1 MGGGPVPLRAEGRTW
16 SHGPSGGWHHEWVTD
31 RVLAAC
37 DGACKR
43 NPGPAA
49 WAWVIAADVG
59 GGPGRWA
66 AGPLGVATNNIA
78 ELTAL
83 EQLLSAV
90 GPGTPLEVRM
100 DSQYAMNSVTTW
112 LPGWRKRGWKTASG
126 SPVANR
132 DLVVRI
138 DALLT
143 GRDVKFVYVPA
154 HQSGGDP
161 LNAFA
166 DEAASACAVG
176 QQSADGA
183 LTHEQSRRLAV
194 PAVTARPLKGGSAAV
209 AGPASA
215 SAKSPALRPGSGAG
229 PRSIAAKYPGTCG
242 CGRRYAAGE
251 QIAKGSSGWGHLE
264 CAAG

>member
-1 MGGGPVPLRAEGRTW
+1 MN
-16 SHGPSGGWHHEWVTD
+16 D

-49 WAWVIAADVG
+49 WAWVIAEDAD

-66 AGPLGVATNNIA
+66 AGALGTATNNIA

-83 EQLLSAV
+83 EELLTAV
-90 GPGTPLEVRM
+90 DPGAPLEVRM
-100 DSQYAMNSVTTW
+100 DSQYAMNAVTTW

-138 DALLT
+138 DALLA

-154 HQSGGDP
+154 HQTGGDP

-166 DEAASACAVG
+166 DEAASACAIS
-176 QQSADGA
+176 QQSVDGV
-183 LTHEQSRRLAV
+183 LTRDQTRLLAV
-194 PAVTARPLKGGSAAV
+194 PAVTSVPGKGKAAAD
-209 AGPASA
+209 AGPGKTASA
-215 SAKSPALRPGSGAG
+215 TSAEPK
-229 PRSIAAKYPGTCG
+229 SIAAKYPGTCS
-242 CGRRYAAGE
+242 CGKRYAAGE
-251 QIAKGSSGWGHLE
+251 RIAKSPSGWGHIE
-264 CAAG
+264 CAARAVASE

>member
-1 MGGGPVPLRAEGRTW
+1 MI
-16 SHGPSGGWHHEWVTD
+16 D

-37 DGACKR
+37 DGACKK

-49 WAWVIAADVG
+49 WAWVIAEDED

-66 AGPLGVATNNIA
+66 AGALGTATNNIA

-83 EQLLSAV
+83 EQLLEAV
-90 GPGTPLEVRM
+90 DPGAPLEVRM
-100 DSQYAMNSVTTW
+100 DSQYAMNAVTTW

-126 SPVANR
+126 GPVANR

-154 HQSGGDP
+154 HQTGGDP

-166 DEAASACAVG
+166 DAAASACAVSQKSVSG
-176 QQSADGA
+176 V
-183 LTHEQSRRLAV
+183 LTSEESRKLAV
-194 PAVTARPLKGGSAAV
+194 PAVTAVAKKAPAAKSAASKPGATRS
-209 AGPASA
+209 AGGTTSAAS
-215 SAKSPALRPGSGAG
+215 GE
-229 PRSIAAKYPGTCG
+229 PRSIPAKFPGTCG

-251 QIAKGSSGWGHLE
+251 RIAKGPSGWGHVE
-264 CAAG
+264 CAGR

>member
-1 MGGGPVPLRAEGRTW
+1 M
-16 SHGPSGGWHHEWVTD
+16 TD

-49 WAWVIAADVG
+49 WAWVIAREAD

-66 AGPLGVATNNIA
+66 AGPLGSATNNIA

-83 EQLLSAV
+83 EQLLDSVDPDVA
-90 GPGTPLEVRM
+90 LEVRM
-100 DSQYAMNSVTTW
+100 DSQYAMNAVTAW

-126 SPVANR
+126 TPVANR

-138 DALLT
+138 DALLA

-154 HQSGGDP
+154 HQAGGDP

-166 DEAASACAVG
+166 DEAASDCAVS
-176 QQSADGA
+176 QNAASGA
-183 LTHEQSRRLAV
+183 LTAEKARLLAV
-194 PAVTARPLKGGSAAV
+194 PAVTAVPKAGATRTSAAKPSQGSA
-209 AGPASA
+209 
-215 SAKSPALRPGSGAG
+215 
-229 PRSIAAKYPGTCG
+229 PRSISAKFAGTCG

-251 QIAKGSSGWGHLE
+251 KIAKGPKGWGHLE

>member
-1 MGGGPVPLRAEGRTW
+1 M
-16 SHGPSGGWHHEWVTD
+16 TD
-31 RVLAAC
+31 RLLAAC

-49 WAWVIAADVG
+49 WAWVLAEESD

-66 AGPLGVATNNIA
+66 AGPLGTATNNIA

-83 EQLLSAV
+83 EQLLETV
-90 GPGTPLEVRM
+90 DPGTPLEVRM
-100 DSQYAMNSVTTW
+100 DSQYAMNAVTVW
-112 LPGWRKRGWKTASG
+112 LPGWRRKGWKTASG

-154 HQSGGDP
+154 HQTGGDP

-166 DEAASACAVG
+166 DEAASACAVN
-176 QQSADGA
+176 QQPAHGT
-183 LTHEQSRRLAV
+183 LTRDQARQLAV
-194 PAVTARPLKGGSAAV
+194 PAVTAPAPSGTKPAAKKT
-209 AGPASA
+209 AAPQQTSDGT
-215 SAKSPALRPGSGAG
+215 LRTL
-229 PRSIAAKYPGTCG
+229 AAKYPGTCG

-251 QIAKGSSGWGHLE
+251 KIAKGPKGWGHVD
-264 CAAG
+264 CATG

>member
-1 MGGGPVPLRAEGRTW
+1 M
-16 SHGPSGGWHHEWVTD
+16 TD
-31 RVLAAC
+31 RVYAAC

-49 WAWVIAADVG
+49 WAWVMAADAG

-66 AGPLGVATNNIA
+66 AGPLGTATNNIA

-83 EQLLSAV
+83 EELLSAV
-90 GPGTPLEVRM
+90 DPAAPLEVRM
-100 DSQYAMNSVTTW
+100 DSQYAMNAVTTW

-166 DEAASACAVG
+166 DAAASESAIS
-176 QQSADGA
+176 QQPAGGVLSA
-183 LTHEQSRRLAV
+183 EQTRLLAV
-194 PAVTARPLKGGSAAV
+194 PAVTTAPGKSGGSKSGGGPRSGSAAGSKAGSSSGAAGGAAGGSAA
-209 AGPASA
+209 
-215 SAKSPALRPGSGAG
+215 GSGGEA
-229 PRSIAAKYPGTCG
+229 RSIAAKYPGTCS
-242 CGRRYAAGE
+242 CGKRYAAGE
-251 QIAKGSSGWGHLE
+251 RIAKGPGGWGHIA
-264 CAAG
+264 CATG

>member
-1 MGGGPVPLRAEGRTW
+1 MN
-16 SHGPSGGWHHEWVTD
+16 D

-66 AGPLGVATNNIA
+66 AGPLGTATNNIA

-90 GPGTPLEVRM
+90 DPGAPLEVRM
-100 DSQYAMNSVTTW
+100 DSQYAMNAVTTW

-126 SPVANR
+126 TPVANR

-154 HQSGGDP
+154 HQSDGDP

-166 DEAASACAVG
+166 DEAASACAIA
-176 QQSADGA
+176 QQPAGGV
-183 LTHEQSRRLAV
+183 LTGEQTRRMAV
-194 PAVTARPLKGGSAAV
+194 PAVTAAPAKRAAAGGGGAA
-209 AGPASA
+209 GA
-215 SAKSPALRPGSGAG
+215 SAKSAAPKDGANAE
-229 PRSIAAKYPGTCG
+229 PRSLAAKYPGTCS

-251 QIAKGSSGWGHLE
+251 RIAKGPSGWGHPE
-264 CAAG
+264 CATR

>member
-1 MGGGPVPLRAEGRTW
+1 MTN
-16 SHGPSGGWHHEWVTD
+16 

-49 WAWVIAADVG
+49 WAWVIAAEADG
-59 GGPGRWA
+59 SPGRWA
-66 AGPLGVATNNIA
+66 AGALGDATNNIA

-83 EQLLSAV
+83 EQLLSTLDPAV
-90 GPGTPLEVRM
+90 PLEVRM
-100 DSQYAMNSVTTW
+100 DSQYAMKAVTSW

-138 DALLT
+138 DALLA

-154 HQSGGDP
+154 HQTDGDP

-166 DEAASACAVG
+166 DEAASACAVS
-176 QQSADGA
+176 QQSATGA
-183 LTHEQSRRLAV
+183 LTADQTRRLAV
-194 PAVTARPLKGGSAAV
+194 PAVTTVPADGASAA
-209 AGPASA
+209 AKKSSA
-215 SAKSPALRPGSGAG
+215 PRTGSGTASG
-229 PRSIAAKYPGTCG
+229 TTPRSIAAKYPGTCG

-251 QIAKGSSGWGHLE
+251 QIAKGPKGWGHLE

>member
-1 MGGGPVPLRAEGRTW
+1 MGRAC
-16 SHGPSGGWHHEWVTD
+16 GWHHERVTTD

-49 WAWVIAADVG
+49 WAWVLAAEAD

-83 EQLLSAV
+83 EQLLSTVPVDA
-90 GPGTPLEVRM
+90 PLEVRM
-100 DSQYAMNSVTTW
+100 DSQYAMNAVTTW
-112 LPGWRKRGWKTASG
+112 LPRWRERGWKTASG
-126 SPVANR
+126 TPVANR

-138 DALLT
+138 DALLA

-154 HQSGGDP
+154 HQANGDP

-166 DEAASACAVG
+166 DEAASACAIS
-176 QQSADGA
+176 QEAADGT
-183 LTHEQSRRLAV
+183 LTREQSHLLAV
-194 PAVTARPLKGGSAAV
+194 PAVTTAPAKAAGAASAAKKT
-209 AGPASA
+209 SA
-215 SAKSPALRPGSGAG
+215 SRAGSGGAA
-229 PRSIAAKYPGTCG
+229 RSIAAKYPGTCA

-251 QIAKGSSGWGHLE
+251 QIAKNSSGWGHLD
-264 CAAG
+264 CATR

>member
-1 MGGGPVPLRAEGRTW
+1 M
-16 SHGPSGGWHHEWVTD
+16 TD

-49 WAWVIAADVG
+49 WAWVIAADVNG
-59 GGPGRWA
+59 APGRWA
-66 AGPLGVATNNIA
+66 AGALGTATNNIA

-83 EQLLSAV
+83 EELLSTVDA
-90 GPGTPLEVRM
+90 GTPLEVRM
-100 DSQYAMNSVTTW
+100 DSQYAMNAVTTW
-112 LPGWRKRGWKTASG
+112 LPGWRKKGWKTASG
-126 SPVANR
+126 NPVANR

-154 HQSGGDP
+154 HQTDGDP

-166 DEAASACAVG
+166 DEAASACAVS
-176 QQSADGA
+176 QQSADGV
-183 LTHEQSRRLAV
+183 LTPEQTRRLAV
-194 PAVTARPLKGGSAAV
+194 PAVTAPAGKSGGAAAAGAAKSAAKRT
-209 AGPASA
+209 PA
-215 SAKSPALRPGSGAG
+215 PQGAG
-229 PRSIAAKYPGTCG
+229 TEPRSIAAKYPGTCG

-251 QIAKGSSGWGHLE
+251 KIAKGASGWGHLE
-264 CAAG
+264 CAAL

>member
-1 MGGGPVPLRAEGRTW
+1 M
-16 SHGPSGGWHHEWVTD
+16 TD

-49 WAWVIAADVG
+49 WAWVYALEPD

-66 AGPLGVATNNIA
+66 AGPLGTATNNIA

-90 GPGTPLEVRM
+90 DPGVALEVRM
-100 DSQYAMNSVTTW
+100 DSQYAMNAVTAW
-112 LPGWRKRGWKTASG
+112 LPNWRKRGWKTASG

-143 GRDVKFVYVPA
+143 GRDVQFVYVPA
-154 HQSGGDP
+154 HQAGGDP

-166 DEAASACAVG
+166 DEAASACAVSQKAAEG
-176 QQSADGA
+176 V
-183 LTHEQSRRLAV
+183 LTRDQTRLLAV
-194 PAVTARPLKGGSAAV
+194 PAGTAAPRAAGTRASSAT
-209 AGPASA
+209 PRTI
-215 SAKSPALRPGSGAG
+215 SAKFA
-229 PRSIAAKYPGTCG
+229 GTCG

-251 QIAKGSSGWGHLE
+251 KIAKGPRGWGHVE
-264 CAAG
+264 CAAD

>member
-1 MGGGPVPLRAEGRTW
+1 M
-16 SHGPSGGWHHEWVTD
+16 TD
-31 RVLAAC
+31 RLLAAC

-49 WAWVIAADVG
+49 WAWVIAADLD

-83 EQLLSAV
+83 EQLLSTVEPDA
-90 GPGTPLEVRM
+90 PLEVRM
-100 DSQYAMNSVTTW
+100 DSQYAMNAVTTW
-112 LPGWRKRGWKTASG
+112 LPGWRRKGWKTASG

-154 HQSGGDP
+154 HQEGGDP

-166 DEAASACAVG
+166 DEAASDCAVS
-176 QQSADGA
+176 QQSADGV
-183 LTHEQSRRLAV
+183 LTREQSRRLAV
-194 PAVTARPLKGGSAAV
+194 PAVTALPATSGSA
-209 AGPASA
+209 
-215 SAKSPALRPGSGAG
+215 RGAG
-229 PRSIAAKYPGTCG
+229 TSAAGRKSAPPQQGSDATTRTIAAKYPGTCS

-251 QIAKGSSGWGHLE
+251 KIAKGPSGWGHVE
-264 CAAG
+264 CAAS

>member
-1 MGGGPVPLRAEGRTW
+1 M
-16 SHGPSGGWHHEWVTD
+16 TD

-49 WAWVIAADVG
+49 WAWVIAAEADG
-59 GGPGRWA
+59 TPGRWA
-66 AGPLGVATNNIA
+66 AGALGSATNNIA

-83 EQLLSAV
+83 EQLLATV
-90 GPGTPLEVRM
+90 GPEVALEVRM
-100 DSQYAMNSVTTW
+100 DSQYAMNAVTKW
-112 LPGWRKRGWKTASG
+112 LPGWRRKGWKTASG

-143 GRDVKFVYVPA
+143 GRDVQFVYVPA
-154 HQSGGDP
+154 HQENGDP

-166 DEAASACAVG
+166 DEAASACAVS
-176 QQSADGA
+176 QQSADGRLTPQQA
-183 LTHEQSRRLAV
+183 LRLAV
-194 PAVTARPLKGGSAAV
+194 PAVTTAPAKAAAAKAAPGKSATRPAAGSA
-209 AGPASA
+209 
-215 SAKSPALRPGSGAG
+215 
-229 PRSIAAKYPGTCG
+229 PRSLAAKYPGTCG

-251 QIAKGSSGWGHLE
+251 QIAKGPSGWGHLD
-264 CAAG
+264 CAAK

>member
-1 MGGGPVPLRAEGRTW
+1 MN
-16 SHGPSGGWHHEWVTD
+16 D

-49 WAWVIAADVG
+49 WAWVIAEDEQ

-66 AGPLGVATNNIA
+66 AGPLGTATNNIA

-83 EQLLSAV
+83 EELLTTVDPSS
-90 GPGTPLEVRM
+90 PLEVRM
-100 DSQYAMNSVTTW
+100 DSQYAMNAVTTW

-154 HQSGGDP
+154 HQVGGDP

-166 DEAASACAVG
+166 DEAASECAVS
-176 QQSADGA
+176 QQAAGGVLSRD
-183 LTHEQSRRLAV
+183 QSRLLAV
-194 PAVTARPLKGGSAAV
+194 PAVTTVPGTAGSGKSAAG
-209 AGPASA
+209 AGGAKAS
-215 SAKSPALRPGSGAG
+215 SAKTATATKSAAPRASTGAE
-229 PRSIAAKYPGTCG
+229 PRSIAAKYPGTCS

-251 QIAKGSSGWGHLE
+251 RIAKGPSGWGHLE
-264 CAAG
+264 CATR

>member
-1 MGGGPVPLRAEGRTW
+1 MN
-16 SHGPSGGWHHEWVTD
+16 D

-49 WAWVIAADVG
+49 WAWVIANDAN

-66 AGPLGVATNNIA
+66 AGPLGTATNNIA

-83 EQLLSAV
+83 EQLLEAVDPSA
-90 GPGTPLEVRM
+90 PLEVRM
-100 DSQYAMNSVTTW
+100 DSQYAMNAVTTW
-112 LPGWRKRGWKTASG
+112 LPNWRKRGWKTASG

-143 GRDVKFVYVPA
+143 GRDVKFIHVPA
-154 HQSGGDP
+154 HQSNGDP

-166 DEAASACAVG
+166 DAAASASAIS
-176 QQSADGA
+176 QQPADGV
-183 LTHEQSRRLAV
+183 LTREQSQDLAV
-194 PAVTARPLKGGSAAV
+194 PAVTTTSKAA
-209 AGPASA
+209 PKTPKSTSRSA
-215 SAKSPALRPGSGAG
+215 SESTKSTT
-229 PRSIAAKYPGTCG
+229 PRSIAAKYPGTCT

-251 QIAKGSSGWGHLE
+251 QIAKNASGWGHLE
-264 CAAG
+264 CATPTSPTP

>member
-1 MGGGPVPLRAEGRTW
+1 MN
-16 SHGPSGGWHHEWVTD
+16 D

-49 WAWVIAADVG
+49 WAWVIAEDAN

-66 AGPLGVATNNIA
+66 AGPLGDATNNIA

-83 EQLLSAV
+83 EQLLTEV
-90 GPGTPLEVRM
+90 DPGTPLEVRM
-100 DSQYAMNSVTTW
+100 DSQYAMKAVTTW

-138 DALLT
+138 DALLS

-154 HQSGGDP
+154 HQTDGDP

-166 DEAASACAVG
+166 DEAASASAVS
-176 QQSADGA
+176 QQSAGGK
-183 LTHEQSRRLAV
+183 LTREQSSRLAV
-194 PAVTARPLKGGSAAV
+194 PAVTEVPSGGSGTA
-209 AGPASA
+209 ASA
-215 SAKSPALRPGSGAG
+215 STSAKSSGARPASDAG
-229 PRSIAAKYPGTCG
+229 PKSIAAKYPGTCS
-242 CGRRYAAGE
+242 CGKRYAAGE
-251 QIAKGSSGWGHLE
+251 RIAKGSSGWGHLE
-264 CAAG
+264 CATR

>member
-1 MGGGPVPLRAEGRTW
+1 M
-16 SHGPSGGWHHEWVTD
+16 TD

-49 WAWVIAADVG
+49 WAWVIALEAD

-66 AGPLGVATNNIA
+66 AGPLGDATNNIA

-83 EQLLSAV
+83 EQLLSTV
-90 GPGTPLEVRM
+90 DPGVPLEVRM
-100 DSQYAMNSVTTW
+100 DSQYAMNAVTAW
-112 LPGWRKRGWKTASG
+112 LPNWRKRGWKTASG

-138 DALLT
+138 DALLS
-143 GRDVKFVYVPA
+143 GRDVRFVYVPA
-154 HQSGGDP
+154 HQTGGDP

-166 DEAASACAVG
+166 DEAASACAVS
-176 QQSADGA
+176 QKAADGV
-183 LTHEQSRRLAV
+183 LTRDQARLLAV
-194 PAVTARPLKGGSAAV
+194 PAVTAVSKAAV
-209 AGPASA
+209 P
-215 SAKSPALRPGSGAG
+215 KSSTTRTSQGSS
-229 PRSIAAKYPGTCG
+229 PRSISAKFAGTCG

-251 QIAKGSSGWGHLE
+251 KIAKGPRGWGHLE
-264 CAAG
+264 CADS

>member
-1 MGGGPVPLRAEGRTW
+1 M
-16 SHGPSGGWHHEWVTD
+16 TD

-49 WAWVIAADVG
+49 WAWVIAADIDG
-59 GGPGRWA
+59 APGRWA
-66 AGPLGVATNNIA
+66 AGALGTATNNIA

-83 EQLLSAV
+83 EELLSTLDA
-90 GPGTPLEVRM
+90 GTPLEVRM
-100 DSQYAMNSVTTW
+100 DSQYAMNAVTTW
-112 LPGWRKRGWKTASG
+112 LPGWRKKGWKTASG

-154 HQSGGDP
+154 HQTDGDP

-166 DEAASACAVG
+166 DEAASACAVS
-176 QQSADGA
+176 QQSADGV
-183 LTHEQSRRLAV
+183 LTPEQTRRLAV
-194 PAVTARPLKGGSAAV
+194 PAVTTPGATKSAAKRI
-209 AGPASA
+209 PAPQS
-215 SAKSPALRPGSGAG
+215 GSGAEL
-229 PRSIAAKYPGTCG
+229 RSIAAKYPGTCG

-251 QIAKGSSGWGHLE
+251 KIAKGLSGWGHLE
-264 CAAG
+264 CAAL